1 MIVKKSDGLIEDY
14 DVLKVKNGIR
24 DAYTSCGETVDNGV
38 IESISANLIIYDKI
52 ETSEIRRQVE
62 DALIS
67 VNKKVAKAYI
77 KKYDVIVEGKKQI
90 KKKNDFINN
99 YIKASNAATGS
110 KFDSNANVV
119 SKNVVTMG
127 QEMYKDNNIRQNRW
141 MIRDKM
147 KSMYNKKLADS
158 YISDLESHRLY
169 KHDETAIPGMPYTY
183 SAKEVIEVKYNNR
196 HLLLPF
202 DLLWTVLD
210 EQEILVNQIDDV
222 YQKNPTNLLVKD
234 NSNKFTKVTVIT
246 KKLRKRDLVRIKT
259 SFGEDVIVTDNHPM
273 IVNIDDVNDTVEA
286 INSEGY
292 TQYKINDTLN
302 FGDIN
307 KIDISKYPDTI
318 DSTELYCLDYNSNV
332 CKRYLEIDEKI
343 GYIVGFFVG
352 DGNYNNSNG
361 SITYTQKN
369 KDTLVK
375 LNNLLFEKLGIVGK
389 IRYKK
394 DKYKCYTLTISS
406 GYLWWLFS
414 DVFKIQDK
422 SENKTL
428 PYNILEYTEEFSN
441 GVLCGLID
449 ADGSVNDCQLS
460 IRLSSRSAIVQA
472 TALLR
477 HFKYGVGNTV
487 QNLPFDNNDSYNTN
501 YTIWGV
507 NCSVRKNSVPLIISA
522 KINNVRISDSSLK
535 YKKDGETK
543 ITSVTKIDE
552 NDSFLELNNYIYDIT
567 TETRTFACNNLLVHN
582 CVAITM
588 YPYLVDGLTKLGGS
602 STKPTDLK
610 SYCGGFVNL
619 VYSVSSQFAGACA
632 TPEFLMY
639 MDYFIRNDY
648 GQDYLTHLSDK
659 VEYNKKERSLEKV
672 IENCFQQVVHSMNMP
687 AGNRG

>member
-169 KHDETAIPGMPYTY
+169 KHDETAIPGMPY
-183 SAKEVIEVKYNNR
+183 
-196 HLLLPF
+196 
-202 DLLWTVLD
+202 
-210 EQEILVNQIDDV
+210 
-222 YQKNPTNLLVKD
+222 
-234 NSNKFTKVTVIT
+234 
-246 KKLRKRDLVRIKT
+246 
-259 SFGEDVIVTDNHPM
+259 
-273 IVNIDDVNDTVEA
+273 
-286 INSEGY
+286 
-292 TQYKINDTLN
+292 
-302 FGDIN
+302 
-307 KIDISKYPDTI
+307 
-318 DSTELYCLDYNSNV
+318 
-332 CKRYLEIDEKI
+332 
-343 GYIVGFFVG
+343 
-352 DGNYNNSNG
+352 
-361 SITYTQKN
+361 
-369 KDTLVK
+369 
-375 LNNLLFEKLGIVGK
+375 
-389 IRYKK
+389 
-394 DKYKCYTLTISS
+394 
-406 GYLWWLFS
+406 
-414 DVFKIQDK
+414 
-422 SENKTL
+422 
-428 PYNILEYTEEFSN
+428 
-441 GVLCGLID
+441 
-449 ADGSVNDCQLS
+449 
-460 IRLSSRSAIVQA
+460 
-472 TALLR
+472 
-477 HFKYGVGNTV
+477 
-487 QNLPFDNNDSYNTN
+487 
-501 YTIWGV
+501 
-507 NCSVRKNSVPLIISA
+507 
-522 KINNVRISDSSLK
+522 
-535 YKKDGETK
+535 
-543 ITSVTKIDE
+543 
-552 NDSFLELNNYIYDIT
+552 
-567 TETRTFACNNLLVHN
+567 

>member
-169 KHDETAIPGMPYTY
+169 KHDETAIPGMPY
-183 SAKEVIEVKYNNR
+183 
-196 HLLLPF
+196 
-202 DLLWTVLD
+202 
-210 EQEILVNQIDDV
+210 
-222 YQKNPTNLLVKD
+222 
-234 NSNKFTKVTVIT
+234 
-246 KKLRKRDLVRIKT
+246 
-259 SFGEDVIVTDNHPM
+259 
-273 IVNIDDVNDTVEA
+273 
-286 INSEGY
+286 
-292 TQYKINDTLN
+292 
-302 FGDIN
+302 
-307 KIDISKYPDTI
+307 
-318 DSTELYCLDYNSNV
+318 
-332 CKRYLEIDEKI
+332 
-343 GYIVGFFVG
+343 
-352 DGNYNNSNG
+352 
-361 SITYTQKN
+361 
-369 KDTLVK
+369 
-375 LNNLLFEKLGIVGK
+375 
-389 IRYKK
+389 
-394 DKYKCYTLTISS
+394 
-406 GYLWWLFS
+406 
-414 DVFKIQDK
+414 
-422 SENKTL
+422 
-428 PYNILEYTEEFSN
+428 
-441 GVLCGLID
+441 
-449 ADGSVNDCQLS
+449 
-460 IRLSSRSAIVQA
+460 
-472 TALLR
+472 
-477 HFKYGVGNTV
+477 
-487 QNLPFDNNDSYNTN
+487 
-501 YTIWGV
+501 
-507 NCSVRKNSVPLIISA
+507 
-522 KINNVRISDSSLK
+522 
-535 YKKDGETK
+535 
-543 ITSVTKIDE
+543 
-552 NDSFLELNNYIYDIT
+552 
-567 TETRTFACNNLLVHN
+567 

-619 VYSVSSQFAGACA
+619 VYSVSSQFAGACLYKDQKLVIKNTNEIISITSEDFINQFQLTNKFENYQGEWEYLDISNYDYHVSENGKYVDVKKVYRRKYNDLIYKIKSMSGAVAYTSKDHRFKTCINNREVDFKAEQLKVDDYVYVNHNQELNFDENEVFLDKIISIETFMNDDEYVYEIETSTHWYNCGGFITHNCA